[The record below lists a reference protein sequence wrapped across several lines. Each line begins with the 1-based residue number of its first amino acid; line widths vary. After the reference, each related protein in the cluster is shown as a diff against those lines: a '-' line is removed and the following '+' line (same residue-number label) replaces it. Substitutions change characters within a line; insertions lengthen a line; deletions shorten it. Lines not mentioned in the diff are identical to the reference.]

1 MVHRASSL
9 FGFAA
14 LILALV
20 GPGAGNLAHAE
31 DQAPANQLSS
41 QLAVYVSV
49 PPEDGA
55 TAPVTDDGWFYGEP
69 ESAAASALPDQQNDS
84 DATPAA
90 APQQPADPSFAALQS
105 WSFTGEGSKGAATP
119 TRPFLVDLPP
129 ESQTFSLETEP
140 AYEGPA
146 ERSAEPHDFRISD
159 SVKVKAQPTGGGLG
173 GRVTLTFTFP
183 TGY

>member
-1 MVHRASSL
+1 MVRAE
-9 FGFAA
+9 
-14 LILALV
+14 
-20 GPGAGNLAHAE
+20 N
-31 DQAPANQLSS
+31 QAPANQLSS

-49 PPEDGA
+49 PSEDGE
-55 TAPVTDDGWFYGEP
+55 TLPVTDDGWFDGEIEP
-69 ESAAASALPDQQNDS
+69 ATASDLPDQQNES
-84 DATPAA
+84 DATPAT

-105 WSFTGEGSKGAATP
+105 WSFAGERSTSAATP

-129 ESQTFSLETEP
+129 ESQTFSLDPEP

-146 ERSAEPHDFRISD
+146 ERPAEPHDFRISD